1 MEGLFSAAQISAA
14 ERIAAEYDAAFE
26 RKIEEIVFKN
36 RKNEKTI
43 TILDEG
49 CTYSDEEGLHTYD
62 RYTVYFTTQHRH
74 YEEFEDALDYV
85 GQLMRDEILA
95 IEYYRGDERRFG
107 GDIERSELYDPDPP
121 TRGTIFSMLPADH
134 PGLNYEI
141 NSWSGKYDLSNR

>member
-1 MEGLFSAAQISAA
+1 MFDKNAA
-14 ERIAAEYDAAFE
+14 ERLALQYGAAFA
-26 RKIEEIVFKN
+26 RSGDEIVITN
-36 RKNEKTI
+36 RENGKTI
-43 TILDEG
+43 EVLDESYHG
-49 CTYSDEEGLHTYD
+49 GKPEEAYD

-74 YEEFEDALDYV
+74 YEDFEDALDYV
-85 GQLMRDEILA
+85 ERLMRDEILA

-141 NSWSGKYDLSNR
+141 NSWSGKYDLKYEKY